1 MEAELSLENAK
12 FSYGKR
18 EIFHDLNL
26 NLYPGDVYCILGS
39 NGCGKTTLLRCLNG
53 ALKLE
58 KGRILL
64 SNKDISSFEINQLAQ
79 KVGIV
84 FQEHSA
90 PFPYSVLEVVTM
102 GRAPYLGFFD
112 RPSKK
117 DSEIA
122 VEKLEVVGISHLR
135 NKSYTQISGG
145 ERQLVLIARTLTQ
158 EPDIILLDEPTS
170 HLDFKNQIL
179 VLRIVNKLAKD
190 GLAVIMS
197 SHFPNHAL
205 LFSSR
210 VSLMANGQFIA
221 TGKPE
226 ETISEENLE
235 NTYGIKVKILSSNSS
250 TEGEK
255 VKFCIP
261 AEEAFGNKEKLLIR

>member
-1 MEAELSLENAK
+1 MEAKLSLENAN
-12 FSYGKR
+12 FSYGKK
-18 EIFHDLNL
+18 EVFHDLNL
-26 NLYPGDVYCILGS
+26 NLYPGEVYCVLGS

-53 ALKLE
+53 GLKLE
-58 KGRILL
+58 KGRVLL
-64 SNKDISSFEINQLAQ
+64 KNRNIISFGINQLAQ
-79 KVGIV
+79 EIGIV
-84 FQEHSA
+84 FQEHSIS
-90 PFPYSVLEVVTM
+90 FPYSVLEVVTM

-122 VEKLEVVGISHLR
+122 MEKLEIVGISHLR

-179 VLRIVNKLAKD
+179 ILRIINKLVKQ
-190 GLAVIMS
+190 GLTVIMS

-210 VSLMANGQFIA
+210 VSLMAQGKFIA
-221 TGKPE
+221 TGRPME
-226 ETISEENLE
+226 VINEENLE
-235 NTYGIKVKILSSNSS
+235 MTYGIKVKILSSNNGSK
-250 TEGEK
+250 EGK
-255 VKFCIP
+255 IKFCIP
-261 AEEAFGNKEKLLIR
+261 AEEVI

>member
-1 MEAELSLENAK
+1 MDEKLILKNAS
-12 FSYGKR
+12 FSYGKKR
-18 EIFHDLNL
+18 IFYDLNL
-26 NLYPGDVYCILGS
+26 NLYAGDVYFILGS

-53 ALKLE
+53 GLKLE
-58 KGRILL
+58 KGKIFLG
-64 SNKDISSFEINQLAQ
+64 NKVISSFKIDQLAQ

-90 PFPYSVLEVVTM
+90 PFSYSVLEVVRM

-117 DSEIA
+117 DTEIA
-122 VEKLEVVGISHLR
+122 MEKLEIVGMSHLK

-145 ERQLVLIARTLTQ
+145 ERQLVLIARTLAQ
-158 EPDIILLDEPTS
+158 DPDIILLDEPTS
-170 HLDFKNQIL
+170 HLDFKNQVL
-179 VLRIVNKLAKD
+179 VLRIINKLVKQ

-205 LFSSR
+205 LFSNR
-210 VSLMANGQFIA
+210 VSLMAKGKFIA

-226 ETISEENLE
+226 EVINEENLK
-235 NTYGIKVKILSSNSS
+235 NTYGIKVKILSSDSS
-250 TEGEK
+250 IKEEK
-255 VKFCIP
+255 VRFCIP
-261 AEEAFGNKEKLLIR
+261 AEEVI

>member
-1 MEAELSLENAK
+1 MEAKLSLENAN
-12 FSYGKR
+12 FSYGER

-26 NLYPGDVYCILGS
+26 NLYAGDVFCILGS

-53 ALKLE
+53 GLKL
-58 KGRILL
+58 KRGRILL
-64 SNKDISSFEINQLAQ
+64 NNRDISSFKINQLAQ

-84 FQEHSA
+84 FQEHSV
-90 PFPYSVLEVVTM
+90 PFPYSVLEVVRM
-102 GRAPYLGFFD
+102 GRAPYLGFFT

-122 VEKLEVVGISHLR
+122 MEKLEIVGVSHLR
-135 NKSYTQISGG
+135 NKAYAQISGG

-158 EPDIILLDEPTS
+158 EPDVILLDEPTS
-170 HLDFKNQIL
+170 HLDFKNQVL
-179 VLRIVNKLAKD
+179 VLRIINKLVKQ

-210 VSLMANGQFIA
+210 VSLMAKGQFIA

-226 ETISEENLE
+226 KIINEENLE
-235 NTYGIKVKILSSNSS
+235 NTYGIKVKILSSDSS
-250 TEGEK
+250 TGKEK

-261 AEEAFGNKEKLLIR
+261 AEEAI